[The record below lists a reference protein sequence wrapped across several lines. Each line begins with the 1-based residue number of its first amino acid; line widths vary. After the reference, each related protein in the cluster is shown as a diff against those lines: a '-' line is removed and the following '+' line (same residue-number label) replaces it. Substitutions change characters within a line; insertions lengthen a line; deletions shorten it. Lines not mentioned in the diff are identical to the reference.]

1 VSGPEGSSTQEKG
14 PGAADRPDS
23 SGGPGNLGTVR
34 TVSESPYV
42 PLARKWRPRSFADVV
57 GQEEIV
63 RALTNAVSADR
74 LAHAYLFSGP
84 RGVGKTT
91 TARLLAA
98 AINCN
103 TSDRPTATPCGT
115 CASCVE
121 VLEGRSLDTLE
132 IDGATHGKVDQAR
145 DLIEIVSYAPSRDRR
160 KVFIIDEVHA
170 ISSAAF
176 QALLKTL
183 EEPPSHAV
191 FILATTE
198 RHKIPATI
206 LSRCQRFDFR
216 RLTDDEVA
224 GRLADIAGRE
234 GFDVVDAGREAKG
247 KKPTVERAALAALA
261 AAATGSLRDG
271 LSLFDQAAARS
282 GGGVTAGDVSALLGA
297 PDRTAL
303 VALLGAVLASDRIA
317 VFKGCAE
324 LDAAGAEP
332 RATLHDL
339 TSLARGA
346 VRLAADPAAQPPAG
360 LSEAGAERV
369 REFARTT
376 PYTTLLRLLSLL
388 SESDGTLRRSDVP
401 ALAFEVLLL
410 KLAELPRLVPIEEIL
425 AGRIPASPGPGA
437 TSGAGAAGSGGFSSK
452 GDLAA
457 ERSAGGSHAS
467 DAAPSGSVPNYPSKK
482 NTDVS
487 GASPRQER
495 RAVPRMASEPE
506 GPSSSDVPRFVGL
519 THLEII
525 PDPVATSDLMG
536 AFRAAVEKKHSQL
549 GAVLDDASIRFEGKG
564 VLISL
569 DPPSVI
575 AERRLAEPAMA
586 KVLEEAAV
594 AVLGRGASVTVESV
608 APPAGDLTAA
618 AAVADPETLEKDHL
632 KMKVAADERVKRMM
646 DLFGGEIAEVKR
658 DGGPDRA
665 KGR

>member
-1 VSGPEGSSTQEKG
+1 MS
-14 PGAADRPDS
+14 DS
-23 SGGPGNLGTVR
+23 PA
-34 TVSESPYV
+34 YV
-42 PLARKWRPRSFADVV
+42 PLARKWRPRTFEDVV

-115 CASCVE
+115 CASCLE

-234 GFDVVDAGREAKG
+234 GFDIVDEGREAKG
-247 KKPTVERAALAALA
+247 KKPVVERAALAALA

-282 GGGVTAGDVSALLGA
+282 GSGVAVRDVEALLGT
-297 PDRTAL
+297 PDRTQL
-303 VALLGAVLASDRIA
+303 VGLLGAVLASDRIA

-324 LDAAGAEP
+324 LEAAGAEP
-332 RATLHDL
+332 RATLHDFTAL
-339 TSLARGA
+339 VRGA
-346 VRLAADPAAQPPAG
+346 VRLAADPKASPPTG
-360 LSEAGAERV
+360 LSEGGADRI

-376 PYTTLLRLLSLL
+376 PYATLLRLLSLL

-410 KLAELPRLVPIEEIL
+410 KLAELPRLIPIEEFL
-425 AGRIPASPGPGA
+425 AGR
-437 TSGAGAAGSGGFSSK
+437 TSGAANSRTSST
-452 GDLAA
+452 
-457 ERSAGGSHAS
+457 S
-467 DAAPSGSVPNYPSKK
+467 SGSLSSLNPPSKK
-482 NTDVS
+482 
-487 GASPRQER
+487 SPD
-495 RAVPRMASEPE
+495 AAIAPPRHEAGSRHPLPSETEDPS
-506 GPSSSDVPRFVGL
+506 SSSDVPRFVGL
-519 THLEII
+519 TPLEIVSEPLST
-525 PDPVATSDLMG
+525 PDPAG

-549 GAVLDDASIRFEGKG
+549 GAVLEDASIQLEGKT
-564 VLISL
+564 VRISL
-569 DPPSVI
+569 DPPSVVT
-575 AERRLAEPAMA
+575 ERRLAEPAML

-594 AVLGRGASVTVESV
+594 AVLGRGARVAVESV
-608 APPAGDLTAA
+608 SPPAGDLTAA
-618 AAVADPETLEKDHL
+618 AANADPQTLEREHL
-632 KMKVAADERVKRMM
+632 KMKVATDERVKRMM
-646 DLFGGEIAEVKR
+646 DLFGGEIADVKR

>member
-1 VSGPEGSSTQEKG
+1 MSDAP
-14 PGAADRPDS
+14 A
-23 SGGPGNLGTVR
+23 
-34 TVSESPYV
+34 YV
-42 PLARKWRPRSFADVV
+42 PLARKWRPRTFADVV
-57 GQEEIV
+57 GQDEIV

-98 AINCN
+98 AINCSS
-103 TSDRPTATPCGT
+103 SDRPTATPCGT

-145 DLIEIVSYAPSRDRR
+145 DLIEVVAYAPSRDRR

-216 RLTDDEVA
+216 RLTDDEVV
-224 GRLADIAGRE
+224 GRLADIAARE
-234 GFDVVDAGREAKG
+234 GFEVVDAGQDAKG
-247 KKPTVERAALAALA
+247 KKPAVERAALAALA

-271 LSLFDQAAARS
+271 LSLFDQAVARS
-282 GGGVTAGDVSALLGA
+282 GGGVRAEDVSALLGA

-303 VALLGAVLASDRIA
+303 IALLGAVLASDRIG

-324 LDAAGAEP
+324 LEAAGAEP

-339 TSLARGA
+339 TALVRGA
-346 VRLAADPAAQPPAG
+346 VRLAADPAALPPTG
-360 LSEAGAERV
+360 LSEEGAERV
-369 REFARTT
+369 REFARLT
-376 PYTTLLRLLSLL
+376 PYATLLRLLSLL

-410 KLAELPRLVPIEEIL
+410 KLAELPRLIPIEEIL
-425 AGRIPASPGPGA
+425 AGRIPVMPGA
-437 TSGAGAAGSGGFSSK
+437 PGASSGAPASS
-452 GDLAA
+452 
-457 ERSAGGSHAS
+457 
-467 DAAPSGSVPNYPSKK
+467 PSSPSKK
-482 NTDVS
+482 SSDVAFAPARLAMS
-487 GASPRQER
+487 N
-495 RAVPRMASEPE
+495 RAGLPSEAE
-506 GPSSSDVPRFVGL
+506 NSSSSDVPRFVGL
-519 THLEII
+519 TPLEII
-525 PDPVATSDLMG
+525 PDPLRTPDLAG

-549 GAVLDDASIRFEGKG
+549 GAVLEDASIRLEGKD

-569 DPPSVI
+569 DPPSIVT
-575 AERRLAEPAMA
+575 EKRLAEPAMA
-586 KVLEEAAV
+586 KVLEEAAI
-594 AVLGRGASVTVESV
+594 AVLGKGAKVTVEGV

-618 AAVADPETLEKDHL
+618 AAVADPKTLEREHL
-632 KMKVAADERVKRMM
+632 KMKVATDERVKRMM
-646 DLFGGEIAEVKR
+646 DLFGGEIADVKR

>member
-1 VSGPEGSSTQEKG
+1 MS
-14 PGAADRPDS
+14 DS
-23 SGGPGNLGTVR
+23 PAF
-34 TVSESPYV
+34 V
-42 PLARKWRPRSFADVV
+42 PLARKWRPRTFAEVV
-57 GQEEIV
+57 GQDEIV

-98 AINCN
+98 AINCSS
-103 TSDRPTATPCGT
+103 SDRPTATPCGT

-145 DLIEIVSYAPSRDRR
+145 DLIEVVAYAPSRDRR

-234 GFDVVDAGREAKG
+234 GFEVVDAGQEAKG
-247 KKPTVERAALAALA
+247 RKPAVERAALVALA

-282 GGGVTAGDVSALLGA
+282 GGGVKAEDVSALLGA

-303 VALLGAVLASDRIA
+303 VTLLGAVLVSDRIG

-324 LDAAGAEP
+324 LEAAGAEP

-339 TSLARGA
+339 TALVRGA
-346 VRLAADPAAQPPAG
+346 VRLAADPAALPPTG
-360 LSEAGAERV
+360 LSEEGAERV
-369 REFARTT
+369 REFARLT
-376 PYTTLLRLLSLL
+376 PYATLLRLLSLL

-410 KLAELPRLVPIEEIL
+410 KVAELPRLIPIEEIL
-425 AGRIPASPGPGA
+425 AGRIPGSSDSGV
-437 TSGAGAAGSGGFSSK
+437 TSGVAAAGTGGFSLK
-452 GDLAA
+452 GERLAGEPTAAQPHSPSRKTTDIAGAPPKHEARPASRMPSEA
-457 ERSAGGSHAS
+457 ENS
-467 DAAPSGSVPNYPSKK
+467 
-482 NTDVS
+482 
-487 GASPRQER
+487 
-495 RAVPRMASEPE
+495 
-506 GPSSSDVPRFVGL
+506 SSSDVPRFVGL
-519 THLEII
+519 TPLEII
-525 PDPVATSDLMG
+525 PDPLRTPDPAG

-549 GAVLDDASIRFEGKG
+549 SAVLEDASIRLEGKN

-569 DPPSVI
+569 DPPSIVT
-575 AERRLAEPAMA
+575 EKRLAEPAMA
-586 KVLEEAAV
+586 KVLEEAAIT
-594 AVLGRGASVTVESV
+594 VLGKGAKVTVEGV

-618 AAVADPETLEKDHL
+618 AAVADPKTLEREHL
-632 KMKVAADERVKRMM
+632 KMKVATDERVKRMM
-646 DLFGGEIAEVKR
+646 DLFGGEIADVKR

-665 KGR
+665 RGR

>member
-1 VSGPEGSSTQEKG
+1 VS
-14 PGAADRPDS
+14 DS
-23 SGGPGNLGTVR
+23 PA
-34 TVSESPYV
+34 YV
-42 PLARKWRPRSFADVV
+42 PLARKWRPRTFADVV

-63 RALTNAVSADR
+63 RALTNAVTADR

-103 TSDRPTATPCGT
+103 TSDHPTATPCGT
-115 CASCVE
+115 CASCLE

-234 GFDVVDAGREAKG
+234 GFDIVDEGREAKG
-247 KKPTVERAALAALA
+247 KRPVVERAALTALA

-282 GGGVTAGDVSALLGA
+282 GSGVTSADVAALLGA

-303 VALLGAVLASDRIA
+303 VTLLGAVLASDRVA

-324 LDAAGAEP
+324 LEAAGAEP

-339 TSLARGA
+339 TALVRGA
-346 VRLAADPAAQPPAG
+346 VRLAADPKAPPPTG
-360 LSEAGAERV
+360 LSEEGAGRI
-369 REFARTT
+369 RDFARTT
-376 PYTTLLRLLSLL
+376 PYATLLRLLTLL

-410 KLAELPRLVPIEEIL
+410 RLAELPRLVPIEEFL
-425 AGRIPASPGPGA
+425 SGRTG
-437 TSGAGAAGSGGFSSK
+437 TGGFSLKGNTAPERTADSSRANSAPSGPLNSPSK
-452 GDLAA
+452 KS
-457 ERSAGGSHAS
+457 SAGGE
-467 DAAPSGSVPNYPSKK
+467 AAPRHESSNRAGSH
-482 NTDVS
+482 
-487 GASPRQER
+487 
-495 RAVPRMASEPE
+495 SETE
-506 GPSSSDVPRFVGL
+506 DSSSDVPRFVGL
-519 THLEII
+519 TPLEII
-525 PDPVATSDLMG
+525 ADPVETPDPAG

-549 GAVLDDASIRFEGKG
+549 GAVLEDASIRLDGKT
-564 VLISL
+564 VRISL
-569 DPPSVI
+569 DPPSVVT
-575 AERRLAEPAMA
+575 ERRLAEPAMA

-594 AVLGRGASVTVESV
+594 AVFGRGARVAVESV
-608 APPAGDLTAA
+608 SPPAGDLTAA
-618 AAVADPETLEKDHL
+618 AANADPQTLEKEHL
-632 KMKVAADERVKRMM
+632 KMKVATDERVKRMM
-646 DLFGGEIAEVKR
+646 DLFGGEIADVKR

>member
-1 VSGPEGSSTQEKG
+1 MSDAP
-14 PGAADRPDS
+14 A
-23 SGGPGNLGTVR
+23 
-34 TVSESPYV
+34 YV
-42 PLARKWRPRSFADVV
+42 PLARKWRPRTFADVV
-57 GQEEIV
+57 GQDEIV

-98 AINCN
+98 AINCSS
-103 TSDRPTATPCGT
+103 SDRPTATPCGR

-145 DLIEIVSYAPSRDRR
+145 DLIEVVAYAPSRDRR

-170 ISSAAF
+170 ISAAAF

-183 EEPPSHAV
+183 EEPPAHAV

-224 GRLADIAGRE
+224 GRLEDIALRE
-234 GFDVVDAGREAKG
+234 GFEVADPGQEATGR
-247 KKPTVERAALAALA
+247 KPVVERAALAALA

-282 GGGVTAGDVSALLGA
+282 GGGVRAEDVSALLGA

-303 VALLGAVLASDRIA
+303 VTLLGAVLASDRIG

-324 LDAAGAEP
+324 LEAAGAEP
-332 RATLHDL
+332 RTTLHDL
-339 TSLARGA
+339 TALVRGA
-346 VRLAADPAAQPPAG
+346 VRLAADPAAPPPAG
-360 LSEAGAERV
+360 LSEEGAERV
-369 REFARTT
+369 REFARLT
-376 PYTTLLRLLSLL
+376 PYPTLLRLLSLL

-410 KLAELPRLVPIEEIL
+410 RLAELPRLVPIEEVL
-425 AGRIPASPGPGA
+425 AGKVPVPPTGPGA
-437 TSGAGAAGSGGFSSK
+437 TSGGTAAGSAGGFSLK
-452 GDLAA
+452 GDMAA
-457 ERSAGGSHAS
+457 GRGATASRTSDAPAYSPVPSPPSKKTADAAGAVAMHAS
-467 DAAPSGSVPNYPSKK
+467 DTAAHGSVPSFPSKK
-482 NTDVS
+482 TTDD
-487 GASPRQER
+487 ASAPPKHAAGR
-495 RAVPRMASEPE
+495 RPGSPSEAE
-506 GPSSSDVPRFVGL
+506 DSSSDVPRFVGL
-519 THLEII
+519 TPLEIV
-525 PDPVATSDLMG
+525 PDPMPTPDPAG
-536 AFRAAVEKKHSQL
+536 AFRAAVEKRHSQL
-549 GAVLDDASIRFEGKG
+549 GAVLEDASIRLEGKD

-569 DPPSVI
+569 DPPSVVT
-575 AERRLAEPAMA
+575 EKRLAEPVMA
-586 KVLEEAAV
+586 KVLEEAAI
-594 AVLGRGASVTVESV
+594 AVLGKGAKVIVESV

-618 AAVADPETLEKDHL
+618 AAVADPQTLEREHL

>member
-1 VSGPEGSSTQEKG
+1 VS
-14 PGAADRPDS
+14 DS
-23 SGGPGNLGTVR
+23 PA
-34 TVSESPYV
+34 YV
-42 PLARKWRPRSFADVV
+42 PLARKWRPRTFQDVV

-63 RALTNAVSADR
+63 RALTNAVTADR

-103 TSDRPTATPCGT
+103 TSDHPTATPCGT
-115 CASCVE
+115 CASCME

-234 GFDVVDAGREAKG
+234 GFDIVDEGGETKG
-247 KKPTVERAALAALA
+247 KKPVVERAALAALA

-282 GGGVTAGDVSALLGA
+282 GSGVTSADVAALLGA

-303 VALLGAVLASDRIA
+303 VTLLGAVLASDRVA

-324 LDAAGAEP
+324 LEAAGAEP
-332 RATLHDL
+332 RATLHDFTAL
-339 TSLARGA
+339 VRGA
-346 VRLAADPAAQPPAG
+346 VRLAADPKAPPPTG
-360 LSEAGAERV
+360 LSEDGAGRI
-369 REFARTT
+369 REFAQTT
-376 PYTTLLRLLSLL
+376 PYATLLRLLTLL

-401 ALAFEVLLL
+401 SLALEVLLL
-410 KLAELPRLVPIEEIL
+410 RLAELPRLIPIEEVL
-425 AGRIPASPGPGA
+425 AGRTGI
-437 TSGAGAAGSGGFSSK
+437 GGFSLKVS
-452 GDLAA
+452 
-457 ERSAGGSHAS
+457 E
-467 DAAPSGSVPNYPSKK
+467 AAPRAEANSRASSVPAS
-482 NTDVS
+482 TT
-487 GASPRQER
+487 ASPVETSLESHRGHVAR
-495 RAVPRMASEPE
+495 SEAE
-506 GPSSSDVPRFVGL
+506 DSSSDVPRFVGL
-519 THLEII
+519 TPLEII
-525 PDPVATSDLMG
+525 ADPVETPDPAG
-536 AFRAAVEKKHSQL
+536 AFRAAVERKHSQL
-549 GAVLDDASIRFEGKG
+549 GAVLEDSLIRFEGKT
-564 VLISL
+564 VRISI
-569 DPPSVI
+569 DPPSVVT
-575 AERRLAEPAMA
+575 EKRLAEPAMA
-586 KVLEEAAV
+586 KVLEDAAV
-594 AVLGRGASVTVESV
+594 AVLGRGAQVAVESV
-608 APPAGDLTAA
+608 SPPAGDLTAA
-618 AAVADPETLEKDHL
+618 AANADPRTLEKDHL

-646 DLFGGEIAEVKR
+646 DLFGGEIADVKR

>member
-1 VSGPEGSSTQEKG
+1 VSDAP
-14 PGAADRPDS
+14 A
-23 SGGPGNLGTVR
+23 
-34 TVSESPYV
+34 YV
-42 PLARKWRPRSFADVV
+42 PLARKWRPRAFADVV
-57 GQEEIV
+57 GQDEIV

-98 AINCN
+98 AINCSS
-103 TSDRPTATPCGT
+103 SDRPTATPCGA

-145 DLIEIVSYAPSRDRR
+145 DLIEVVSYAPSRDRR

-216 RLTDDEVA
+216 RLTDEEVA
-224 GRLADIAGRE
+224 GRLEDIAVRE
-234 GFDVVDAGREAKG
+234 GFEVVGAGEEATG
-247 KKPTVERAALAALA
+247 KRPVVERAAVAALA

-282 GGGVTAGDVSALLGA
+282 GGGVRAEDVSALLGA

-303 VALLGAVLASDRIA
+303 VALLGAVLASDRIG

-324 LDAAGAEP
+324 LEAGGAEP

-339 TSLARGA
+339 TALVRGA
-346 VRLAADPAAQPPAG
+346 VRFVVDPAAAPPTG
-360 LSEAGAERV
+360 LSEDGAGRV
-369 REFARTT
+369 RELARVT
-376 PYTTLLRLLSLL
+376 PYATLLRLLSLL

-410 KLAELPRLVPIEEIL
+410 RLAELPRLVPIEEIL
-425 AGRIPASPGPGA
+425 AGRSPVPPGA
-437 TSGAGAAGSGGFSSK
+437 PGASSGAGAAGGGGFSSK
-452 GDLAA
+452 GDVAS
-457 ERSAGGSHAS
+457 ERTAGASRASSAPAVLSS
-467 DAAPSGSVPNYPSKK
+467 PSKK
-482 NTDVS
+482 SSDVAAGS
-487 GASPRQER
+487 AQHAPGS
-495 RAVPRMASEPE
+495 RAISRSEAE
-506 GPSSSDVPRFVGL
+506 NSSSSDVPRFVGL
-519 THLEII
+519 TPLEIV
-525 PDPVATSDLMG
+525 PDPMPTSDPAG
-536 AFRAAVEKKHSQL
+536 AFRAAVEKRHSQL
-549 GAVLDDASIRFEGKG
+549 GAVLEDASIRLEGKD

-569 DPPSVI
+569 DPPSVVM
-575 AERRLAEPAMA
+575 EKRLAEPAMA
-586 KVLEEAAV
+586 KVLEEAAI
-594 AVLGRGASVTVESV
+594 AVLGKGARVTVESV

-618 AAVADPETLEKDHL
+618 AAVADPKLLEREHL
-632 KMKVAADERVKRMM
+632 KMKVANDERVKRMM
-646 DLFGGEIAEVKR
+646 DLFGGEIADVKR

>member
-1 VSGPEGSSTQEKG
+1 
-14 PGAADRPDS
+14 
-23 SGGPGNLGTVR
+23 
-34 TVSESPYV
+34 VSESAYV
-42 PLARKWRPRSFADVV
+42 PLARKWRPRTFADVV

-63 RALTNAVSADR
+63 RALVNAVSADR

-103 TSDRPTATPCGT
+103 ASDRPTATPCGA
-115 CASCVE
+115 CASCTE

-145 DLIEIVSYAPSRDRR
+145 DLIEIVAYAPSRDRR

-224 GRLADIAGRE
+224 GRLADIASRE
-234 GFDVVDAGREAKG
+234 GFEIVDGGREAKG
-247 KKPTVERAALAALA
+247 GKPAVERAALAALA

-282 GGGVTAGDVSALLGA
+282 GGGVTQGDVAALLGA

-303 VALLGAVLASDRIA
+303 IALLGAVLASDRIA

-324 LDAAGAEP
+324 LEAAGAEP

-339 TSLARGA
+339 TALARGA
-346 VRLAADPAAQPPAG
+346 VRLAADPEAPPPAE
-360 LSEAGAERV
+360 LSEDGSLRI
-369 REFARTT
+369 REFARTA
-376 PYTTLLRLLSLL
+376 PYTTLLRLLSFL

-401 ALAFEVLLL
+401 ALALEVLLL
-410 KLAELPRLVPIEEIL
+410 KVAELPRLVPIEEIL
-425 AGRIPASPGPGA
+425 AGRIPAQTSTPSAPAPVPSSPSKRTTDVASAPSKHGA
-437 TSGAGAAGSGGFSSK
+437 HRGRPAPSEAENFSS
-452 GDLAA
+452 
-457 ERSAGGSHAS
+457 S
-467 DAAPSGSVPNYPSKK
+467 
-482 NTDVS
+482 
-487 GASPRQER
+487 
-495 RAVPRMASEPE
+495 SE
-506 GPSSSDVPRFVGL
+506 VPRFVGL
-519 THLEII
+519 TPLEII
-525 PDPVATSDLMG
+525 QDPVATPDPAG

-549 GAVLDDASIRFEGKG
+549 GAVLEDASIRLEGKS
-564 VLISL
+564 VRISL
-569 DPPSVI
+569 DPPSVVT
-575 AERRLAEPAMA
+575 ERRLAESAMA

-594 AVLGRGASVTVESV
+594 AVLGRGATVTVESV

-618 AAVADPETLEKDHL
+618 AAAADPEALEREHL
-632 KMKVAADERVKRMM
+632 KMKVATDERVKRMM
-646 DLFGGEIAEVKR
+646 DLFGGEIADVKR

>member
-1 VSGPEGSSTQEKG
+1 VSDAP
-14 PGAADRPDS
+14 A
-23 SGGPGNLGTVR
+23 
-34 TVSESPYV
+34 YV
-42 PLARKWRPRSFADVV
+42 PLARKWRPRTFADVV
-57 GQEEIV
+57 GQDEIV

-98 AINCN
+98 AINCSS
-103 TSDRPTATPCGT
+103 SDRPTATPCGT

-121 VLEGRSLDTLE
+121 VFEGRSLDTLE

-145 DLIEIVSYAPSRDRR
+145 DLIEVVAYAPSRDRR

-234 GFDVVDAGREAKG
+234 GFEVVDAGQDAKG
-247 KKPTVERAALAALA
+247 KKPAVERAALAALA

-282 GGGVTAGDVSALLGA
+282 GGGVKAEDVSALLGA

-303 VALLGAVLASDRIA
+303 VALLGAVLASDRIG

-324 LDAAGAEP
+324 LEAAGAEP

-339 TSLARGA
+339 TALVRGA
-346 VRLAADPAAQPPAG
+346 VRLAVDPAAPPPTG
-360 LSEAGAERV
+360 LSEEGAERV
-369 REFARTT
+369 REFARLT
-376 PYTTLLRLLSLL
+376 PYATLLRLLSLL

-410 KLAELPRLVPIEEIL
+410 KVAELPRLIPIEEIL
-425 AGRIPASPGPGA
+425 AGRIPGSSGSGA
-437 TSGAGAAGSGGFSSK
+437 TSGG
-452 GDLAA
+452 
-457 ERSAGGSHAS
+457 
-467 DAAPSGSVPNYPSKK
+467 
-482 NTDVS
+482 
-487 GASPRQER
+487 GAS
-495 RAVPRMASEPE
+495 AASAPPKHGAHRGHGARSEAE
-506 GPSSSDVPRFVGL
+506 GSSDVPRFLGL
-519 THLEII
+519 TPLEII
-525 PDPVATSDLMG
+525 PDAVPTPDPAG

-549 GAVLDDASIRFEGKG
+549 GAVLEDASIRLEGKD

-569 DPPSVI
+569 DPPSIVT
-575 AERRLAEPAMA
+575 EKRLAEPAMA
-586 KVLEEAAV
+586 KVLEEAAI
-594 AVLGRGASVTVESV
+594 AVLGKGAKVTVESV

-618 AAVADPETLEKDHL
+618 AAVADPKTLEREHL
-632 KMKVAADERVKRMM
+632 KMKVASDERVKRMM
-646 DLFGGEIAEVKR
+646 DLFGGEIADVKR

>member
-1 VSGPEGSSTQEKG
+1 VS
-14 PGAADRPDS
+14 DS
-23 SGGPGNLGTVR
+23 PA
-34 TVSESPYV
+34 YV
-42 PLARKWRPRSFADVV
+42 PLARKWRPRTFADVV

-103 TSDRPTATPCGT
+103 NSDRPTATPCGV
-115 CASCVE
+115 CASCIE

-183 EEPPSHAV
+183 EEPPAHAV

-198 RHKIPATI
+198 RHRIPATI

-224 GRLADIAGRE
+224 DRLRDIATRE
-234 GFDVVDAGREAKG
+234 GFTVADAVKEGVKG
-247 KKPTVERAALAALA
+247 PIVERAALGALA

-271 LSLFDQAAARS
+271 LSLFDQAASRT
-282 GGGVTAGDVSALLGA
+282 GGSVAAADVSALLGA

-303 VALLGAVLASDRIA
+303 VTLLAAVLGSDRVGVLKA
-317 VFKGCAE
+317 CAE
-324 LDAAGAEP
+324 LEAAGSEP
-332 RATLHDL
+332 RATLHDFTAL
-339 TSLARGA
+339 VRGA
-346 VRLAADPAAQPPAG
+346 VRLAADPSAAPPTG
-360 LSEAGAERV
+360 LSEDGAERI
-369 REFARTT
+369 REFAKTT
-376 PYTTLLRLLSLL
+376 PYATLLRLLTLL

-410 KLAELPRLVPIEEIL
+410 RMAELPRLVGIEDFL
-425 AGRIPASPGPGA
+425 SGRTPVPAGTPGSPSGGESPG
-437 TSGAGAAGSGGFSSK
+437 SGSGGFSSK
-452 GDLAA
+452 VNKPPARD
-457 ERSAGGSHAS
+457 EGSSRAMSPHA
-467 DAAPSGSVPNYPSKK
+467 AAPNPGPSHSSPSKK
-482 NTDVS
+482 SSDLADAKTRHETRP
-487 GASPRQER
+487 ASRTH
-495 RAVPRMASEPE
+495 SETE
-506 GPSSSDVPRFVGL
+506 DSSSSDPPRFVGL
-519 THLEII
+519 TPLEII
-525 PDPVATSDLMG
+525 PDPIVTPDPAG
-536 AFRAAVEKKHSQL
+536 AFRAAVEKKNAQL
-549 GAVLDDASIRFEGKG
+549 GAVLEDSSIHLEGRS
-564 VLISL
+564 VHISL
-569 DPPSVI
+569 DPPSVVT
-575 AERRLAEPAMA
+575 ERRLAEPAMA
-586 KVLEEAAV
+586 RVLEDAAI
-594 AVLGRGASVTVESV
+594 AVLGRGAKVTVESV

-618 AAVADPETLEKDHL
+618 AAMADPETLEREHL
-632 KMKVAADERVKRMM
+632 KMKVAGDERVKRML
-646 DLFGGEIAEVKR
+646 DLFGGEIADVKR

-665 KGR
+665 KGH

>member
-1 VSGPEGSSTQEKG
+1 MP
-14 PGAADRPDS
+14 A
-23 SGGPGNLGTVR
+23 
-34 TVSESPYV
+34 YV
-42 PLARKWRPRSFADVV
+42 PLARKWRPRAFADVV
-57 GQEEIV
+57 GQDEIV

-98 AINCN
+98 AINCSS
-103 TSDRPTATPCGT
+103 SDRPTATPCGT

-145 DLIEIVSYAPSRDRR
+145 DLIEVVAYAPSRDRR

-216 RLTDDEVA
+216 RLTDDEVT
-224 GRLADIAGRE
+224 GRLADIASRE
-234 GFDVVDAGREAKG
+234 GFEVVDAGQEAKG
-247 KKPTVERAALAALA
+247 KKPVVERAALAALA

-282 GGGVTAGDVSALLGA
+282 GVGVKAEDVAALLGA

-303 VALLGAVLASDRIA
+303 VALLGAVLASDRIG
-317 VFKGCAE
+317 VFKSCAE
-324 LDAAGAEP
+324 LEAAGAEP

-339 TSLARGA
+339 TALVRGA
-346 VRLAADPAAQPPAG
+346 VRLAVDPAALPPTG
-360 LSEAGAERV
+360 LSEEGAERV

-376 PYTTLLRLLSLL
+376 PYATLLRLLSLL

-425 AGRIPASPGPGA
+425 AGRIPESSGQFGTGGGTAPGGGA
-437 TSGAGAAGSGGFSSK
+437 GGFSAK
-452 GDLAA
+452 GNLAA
-457 ERSAGGSHAS
+457 ERSASGSRATSTPVAPPHSPSKKTPDIAS
-467 DAAPSGSVPNYPSKK
+467 APPMHGSAARETGSVPIPSSPSKK
-482 NTDVS
+482 TTDD
-487 GASPRQER
+487 ASAPPKHGVGKR
-495 RAVPRMASEPE
+495 PGSPSEAE
-506 GPSSSDVPRFVGL
+506 DPSSSEVPRFVGL
-519 THLEII
+519 TPLEIV
-525 PDPVATSDLMG
+525 PDR
-536 AFRAAVEKKHSQL
+536 F
-549 GAVLDDASIRFEGKG
+549 DDARSRGRVSRGCREEALAARRRPRRR
-564 VLISL
+564 V
-569 DPPSVI
+569 DPARGQGSAHLARP
-575 AERRLAEPAMA
+575 AERRDR
-586 KVLEEAAV
+586 EAP
-594 AVLGRGASVTVESV
+594 GRA
-608 APPAGDLTAA
+608 
-618 AAVADPETLEKDHL
+618 
-632 KMKVAADERVKRMM
+632 
-646 DLFGGEIAEVKR
+646 R
-658 DGGPDRA
+658 DGEGARGGRDRRA
-665 KGR
+665 REGREGDASRAWRRPRAISRRPRRSPTRGRSRAST

>member
-1 VSGPEGSSTQEKG
+1 MYSPHVSDAP
-14 PGAADRPDS
+14 A
-23 SGGPGNLGTVR
+23 
-34 TVSESPYV
+34 YV

-103 TSDRPTATPCGT
+103 ASDRPTPTPCGK

-170 ISSAAF
+170 ISPAAF

-206 LSRCQRFDFR
+206 LSRCQRLDFR

-224 GRLADIAGRE
+224 GRLADIAERE
-234 GFDVVDAGREAKG
+234 GFEVVDAGPEAEG
-247 KKPTVERAALAALA
+247 KKPAVERAALAALA

-282 GGGVTAGDVSALLGA
+282 GGGVTQGDVSALLGA

-317 VFKGCAE
+317 VLKGCAE

-339 TSLARGA
+339 TALVRGA

-360 LSEAGAERV
+360 LSEEGAERV

-376 PYTTLLRLLSLL
+376 PYATLLRLLSLL
-388 SESDGTLRRSDVP
+388 SESDATLRRSDVP

-425 AGRIPASPGPGA
+425 AGRIPMP
-437 TSGAGAAGSGGFSSK
+437 SGALGVSSGGGAAGTGGFSSK
-452 GDLAA
+452 GELAA
-457 ERSAGGSHAS
+457 ERDTPAWRTGDVPAHR
-467 DAAPSGSVPNYPSKK
+467 SGSNYPSKK
-482 NTDVS
+482 TTNVAA
-487 GASPRQER
+487 ASAQHAAGS
-495 RAVPRMASEPE
+495 RAGSQSEAR
-506 GPSSSDVPRFVGL
+506 GPSSDVPRFVGL
-519 THLEII
+519 TPLEII
-525 PDPVATSDLMG
+525 PDPVATPDPAG

-586 KVLEEAAV
+586 KVLEEAAI

-618 AAVADPETLEKDHL
+618 AAIADPETLEKDRL

-658 DGGPDRA
+658 DSGPDRA

>member
-1 VSGPEGSSTQEKG
+1 MSDAP
-14 PGAADRPDS
+14 A
-23 SGGPGNLGTVR
+23 
-34 TVSESPYV
+34 YV
-42 PLARKWRPRSFADVV
+42 PLARKWRPRAFADVV
-57 GQEEIV
+57 GQDEIV

-98 AINCN
+98 AINC
-103 TSDRPTATPCGT
+103 SSYDRPTATPCGT

-145 DLIEIVSYAPSRDRR
+145 DLIEVVAYAPSRDRR

-224 GRLADIAGRE
+224 GRLTDIAGRE
-234 GFDVVDAGREAKG
+234 GFEVVDAGQESKG
-247 KKPTVERAALAALA
+247 KKPVVERAALAALA

-282 GGGVTAGDVSALLGA
+282 GGGVRAEDVSALLGA

-303 VALLGAVLASDRIA
+303 VTLLGAVLASDRIG

-324 LDAAGAEP
+324 LEAAGAEP

-339 TSLARGA
+339 TALVRGA
-346 VRLAADPAAQPPAG
+346 VRLAVDPAAPPPTG
-360 LSEAGAERV
+360 LSEEGAERV
-369 REFARTT
+369 REFARLT
-376 PYTTLLRLLSLL
+376 PYATLLRLLSLL

-425 AGRIPASPGPGA
+425 AGRIPAL
-437 TSGAGAAGSGGFSSK
+437 SGQGAASSVI
-452 GDLAA
+452 
-457 ERSAGGSHAS
+457 AGGSRAGRVPAPT
-467 DAAPSGSVPNYPSKK
+467 DAASVPPKHGAHRGLGSPSEAE
-482 NTDVS
+482 D
-487 GASPRQER
+487 P
-495 RAVPRMASEPE
+495 
-506 GPSSSDVPRFVGL
+506 SSDVPRFVGL
-519 THLEII
+519 TPLEII
-525 PDPVATSDLMG
+525 PDAVTTPDPAG

-549 GAVLDDASIRFEGKG
+549 GAVLDDASIRLEGKD

-569 DPPSVI
+569 DPPSIVT
-575 AERRLAEPAMA
+575 ERRLAEPAMA
-586 KVLEEAAV
+586 KVLEEAAI
-594 AVLGRGASVTVESV
+594 AVLGKGAKVTVEGV

-618 AAVADPETLEKDHL
+618 AAVADPKTLEREHL
-632 KMKVAADERVKRMM
+632 KMKVATDERVKRIM
-646 DLFGGEIAEVKR
+646 DLFGGEIADVKR

>member
-1 VSGPEGSSTQEKG
+1 VS
-14 PGAADRPDS
+14 DS
-23 SGGPGNLGTVR
+23 PA
-34 TVSESPYV
+34 YV
-42 PLARKWRPRSFADVV
+42 PLARKWRPRTFADVV

-63 RALTNAVSADR
+63 RALTNAVTADR

-98 AINCN
+98 AINCA

-115 CASCVE
+115 CASCLE

-234 GFDVVDAGREAKG
+234 GYVVVDEGHQTKG
-247 KKPTVERAALAALA
+247 KKPVVERAALAALA

-282 GGGVTAGDVSALLGA
+282 GNGVTLADVAALLGA

-303 VALLGAVLASDRIA
+303 VTLLGAVLASDRIA

-324 LDAAGAEP
+324 LEAAGAEP

-339 TSLARGA
+339 TALVRGA
-346 VRLAADPAAQPPAG
+346 VRLAADPKAPPPTG
-360 LSEAGAERV
+360 LSEGGAERI

-376 PYTTLLRLLSLL
+376 PYATLLRLLSLL

-410 KLAELPRLVPIEEIL
+410 KLAELPRLVPIEEFL
-425 AGRIPASPGPGA
+425 AGRIPVP
-437 TSGAGAAGSGGFSSK
+437 
-452 GDLAA
+452 
-457 ERSAGGSHAS
+457 
-467 DAAPSGSVPNYPSKK
+467 AAPVPVPVPAPSSSSPSKK
-482 NTDVS
+482 S
-487 GASPRQER
+487 SAGAEARPKHESSS
-495 RAVPRMASEPE
+495 RAPARSEAE
-506 GPSSSDVPRFVGL
+506 NSSSSDVPRFVGL
-519 THLEII
+519 TPLEII
-525 PDPVATSDLMG
+525 ADPVATPDPAG

-549 GAVLDDASIRFEGKG
+549 GAVLEDASIRLDGKT
-564 VLISL
+564 VLVFL
-569 DPPSVI
+569 DPPSAVT
-575 AERRLAEPAMA
+575 ERRLAEPAMA

-594 AVLGRGASVTVESV
+594 AVLGRGARVAVESV
-608 APPAGDLTAA
+608 SPPAGDLTAA
-618 AAVADPETLEKDHL
+618 AANADPETLEREHL
-632 KMKVAADERVKRMM
+632 RMKVETDERVKRMM
-646 DLFGGEIAEVKR
+646 DLFGGEIADVKR

>member
-1 VSGPEGSSTQEKG
+1 VSD
-14 PGAADRPDS
+14 A
-23 SGGPGNLGTVR
+23 NW
-34 TVSESPYV
+34 V
-42 PLARKWRPRSFADVV
+42 PLARKWRPRTFADVV

-63 RALTNAVSADR
+63 RALTNAVTADR

-115 CASCVE
+115 CASCTE
-121 VLEGRSLDTLE
+121 VLEGRSIDTLE

-145 DLIEIVSYAPSRDRR
+145 DLIEVVSYAPSRDRR

-224 GRLADIAGRE
+224 DRLADVAGRE
-234 GFDVVDAGREAKG
+234 GFAVVESAPAAKKG
-247 KKPTVERAALAALA
+247 SPFVERPALGALA

-282 GGGVTAGDVSALLGA
+282 GGSVTAADVAALLGA

-303 VALLGAVLASDRIA
+303 VALLASVLSGDRA
-317 VFKGCAE
+317 GVLKGCAE
-324 LDAAGAEP
+324 LDAAGADP
-332 RATLHDL
+332 RSTLHDL
-339 TSLARGA
+339 TALVRGA
-346 VRLAADPAAQPPAG
+346 VRLAADPGALPPPG
-360 LSEAGAERV
+360 LSEDGAGRLAG
-369 REFARTT
+369 FARVT
-376 PYTTLLRLLSLL
+376 PYQTLLRLLTLL

-410 KLAELPRLVPIEEIL
+410 RLAELPKLVGIEEFL
-425 AGRIPASPGPGA
+425 SGRTGGGGSSSKGEGSEARASGG
-437 TSGAGAAGSGGFSSK
+437 GAAGPASRATSSPAASGHS
-452 GDLAA
+452 
-457 ERSAGGSHAS
+457 
-467 DAAPSGSVPNYPSKK
+467 PSKK
-482 NTDVS
+482 SFAAAAVAVPGAATGSRS
-487 GASPRQER
+487 GAPSE
-495 RAVPRMASEPE
+495 AVD
-506 GPSSSDVPRFVGL
+506 SSSSEEAPRFVGL
-519 THLEII
+519 TPLEII
-525 PDPVATSDLMG
+525 PEPLDTPDPAG
-536 AFRAAVEKKHSQL
+536 AFRAAVEKKNSQL
-549 GAVLDDASIRFEGKG
+549 GAVLEDTSITLEGK
-564 VLISL
+564 VVRILL
-569 DPPSVI
+569 DPPSTIV
-575 AERRLAEPAMA
+575 EKRLAEPAVA
-586 KVLEEAAV
+586 RVLEDAALKV
-594 AVLGRGASVTVESV
+594 VGRGAKVVVENAS
-608 APPAGDLTAA
+608 PPGGDLTAA
-618 AAVADPETLEKDHL
+618 AAAADPATLEKEHL
-632 KMKVAADERVKRMM
+632 RHKVATDERVKKMM
-646 DLFGGEIAEVKR
+646 DLFGGEIADVKR
-658 DGGPDRA
+658 DDGSGRP

>member
-1 VSGPEGSSTQEKG
+1 MSDP
-14 PGAADRPDS
+14 PA
-23 SGGPGNLGTVR
+23 
-34 TVSESPYV
+34 YV
-42 PLARKWRPRSFADVV
+42 PLARKWRPRTFTDVV
-57 GQEEIV
+57 GQGEIV
-63 RALTNAVSADR
+63 RALTNAVTADR

-103 TSDRPTATPCGT
+103 TSDRPTSTPCGT
-115 CASCVE
+115 CASCME

-234 GFDVVDAGREAKG
+234 GFDIVDEGREEHEAKG
-247 KKPTVERAALAALA
+247 KKPVVERAALAALA

-282 GGGVTAGDVSALLGA
+282 GSGVTSADVAALLGA

-303 VALLGAVLASDRIA
+303 VTLFGAVLASDRIA

-324 LDAAGAEP
+324 LEAAGAEP

-339 TSLARGA
+339 TALVRGA
-346 VRLAADPAAQPPAG
+346 VRLAADPKASAPTG
-360 LSEAGAERV
+360 LSEEGAERV

-376 PYTTLLRLLSLL
+376 PYATLLRLLSML

-401 ALAFEVLLL
+401 ALAFEILLL
-410 KLAELPRLVPIEEIL
+410 KLAELPRLIPIEEIL
-425 AGRIPASPGPGA
+425 AGRTG
-437 TSGAGAAGSGGFSSK
+437 TGGFSSK
-452 GDLAA
+452 GP
-457 ERSAGGSHAS
+457 
-467 DAAPSGSVPNYPSKK
+467 APVPSPPSKK
-482 NTDVS
+482 SSDVAAAPPKHES
-487 GASPRQER
+487 R
-495 RAVPRMASEPE
+495 RDPPMRSETE
-506 GPSSSDVPRFVGL
+506 DFSSSDVPRFVGL
-519 THLEII
+519 TPLEII
-525 PDPVATSDLMG
+525 PEPVAMPDPAG

-549 GAVLDDASIRFEGKG
+549 GAVLDDASIRLDGKTI
-564 VLISL
+564 LIFL
-569 DPPSVI
+569 DPPSAVT
-575 AERRLAEPAMA
+575 ERRLAEPAMA

-594 AVLGRGASVTVESV
+594 VVLGRGARVAVESV
-608 APPAGDLTAA
+608 SPPAGDLTAA
-618 AAVADPETLEKDHL
+618 AANADPETLERDHL
-632 KMKVAADERVKRMM
+632 KMKVATDERVKRMM
-646 DLFGGEIAEVKR
+646 DLFGGEIADVKR

-665 KGR
+665 KAR

>member
-1 VSGPEGSSTQEKG
+1 
-14 PGAADRPDS
+14 
-23 SGGPGNLGTVR
+23 
-34 TVSESPYV
+34 VSESAYV
-42 PLARKWRPRSFADVV
+42 PLARKWRPRTFADVV

-63 RALTNAVSADR
+63 RALVNAVSADR

-103 TSDRPTATPCGT
+103 ASDRPTATPCGV
-115 CASCVE
+115 CASCTE

-145 DLIEIVSYAPSRDRR
+145 DLIEIVAYAPSRDRR

-234 GFDVVDAGREAKG
+234 GFEIVDGGREAKG
-247 KKPTVERAALAALA
+247 GKPAVERAALAALA

-282 GGGVTAGDVSALLGA
+282 GGGVTQGDVAALLGA

-324 LDAAGAEP
+324 LEAAGAEP

-339 TSLARGA
+339 TALVRGA
-346 VRLAADPAAQPPAG
+346 VRLAVDPAAQPPAG
-360 LSEAGAERV
+360 LSEEGALRIT
-369 REFARTT
+369 EFGRTT
-376 PYTTLLRLLSLL
+376 PYTTLLRLLSFL

-410 KLAELPRLVPIEEIL
+410 KVAELPRLVPIEEIL
-425 AGRIPASPGPGA
+425 AGRIPAQ
-437 TSGAGAAGSGGFSSK
+437 TSTPSAPAPVPSS
-452 GDLAA
+452 
-457 ERSAGGSHAS
+457 
-467 DAAPSGSVPNYPSKK
+467 PSKRT
-482 NTDVS
+482 TDVAS
-487 GASPRQER
+487 APPKHGAHRGRP
-495 RAVPRMASEPE
+495 VPSEAE
-506 GPSSSDVPRFVGL
+506 DPSSSDVPRFVGL
-519 THLEII
+519 TPLEII
-525 PDPVATSDLMG
+525 ADPVATSDLAG
-536 AFRAAVEKKHSQL
+536 AFRTAVEKKHSQL
-549 GAVLDDASIRFEGKG
+549 GAVLEDASIWLEGKS
-564 VLISL
+564 VRISL
-569 DPPSVI
+569 DPPSVVT
-575 AERRLAEPAMA
+575 ERRLAEPAMA

-594 AVLGRGASVTVESV
+594 AVLGRGATVTVESV

-618 AAVADPETLEKDHL
+618 AAAADPEALEREHL
-632 KMKVAADERVKRMM
+632 KMKVATDERVKRMM
-646 DLFGGEIAEVKR
+646 DLFGGEIADVKR

>member
-1 VSGPEGSSTQEKG
+1 VSDAP
-14 PGAADRPDS
+14 A
-23 SGGPGNLGTVR
+23 
-34 TVSESPYV
+34 YV
-42 PLARKWRPRSFADVV
+42 PLARKWRPRTFAEVV
-57 GQEEIV
+57 GQDEIV

-98 AINCN
+98 AINCSS
-103 TSDRPTATPCGT
+103 SDRPTATPCGT

-145 DLIEIVSYAPSRDRR
+145 DLIEVVAYAPSRDRR

-216 RLTDDEVA
+216 RLTDDEVV

-234 GFDVVDAGREAKG
+234 GFEIVDAGQEAKG
-247 KKPTVERAALAALA
+247 KKPAVERAALAALA
-261 AAATGSLRDG
+261 TAATGSLRDG
-271 LSLFDQAAARS
+271 LSLFDQAVARS
-282 GGGVTAGDVSALLGA
+282 GGGVRAEDVSALLGA

-303 VALLGAVLASDRIA
+303 IALLGAVLASDRIG
-317 VFKGCAE
+317 VFKRCAE
-324 LDAAGAEP
+324 LEAAGAEP

-339 TSLARGA
+339 TALVRGA
-346 VRLAADPAAQPPAG
+346 VRLAADPAALPPTG
-360 LSEAGAERV
+360 LSEEGAERV
-369 REFARTT
+369 REFARLT
-376 PYTTLLRLLSLL
+376 PYATLLRLLSML

-410 KLAELPRLVPIEEIL
+410 KLAELPRLIPIEEIL
-425 AGRIPASPGPGA
+425 AGRISVVPGA
-437 TSGAGAAGSGGFSSK
+437 PGESSGGGAAGGGGGGFSSK
-452 GDLAA
+452 GDLVA
-457 ERSAGGSHAS
+457 ERGASAARTGDIPAHG
-467 DAAPSGSVPNYPSKK
+467 SGSNYPSKK
-482 NTDVS
+482 TTDAAS
-487 GASPRQER
+487 APPKHGAHHGHGLP
-495 RAVPRMASEPE
+495 SEAE
-506 GPSSSDVPRFVGL
+506 NSSSSDVPRFVGL
-519 THLEII
+519 TPLEII
-525 PDPVATSDLMG
+525 PDPLRTPDPAG

-549 GAVLDDASIRFEGKG
+549 GAVLEDASIRLEGKD

-569 DPPSVI
+569 DPPSIVT
-575 AERRLAEPAMA
+575 EKRLAEPAMA
-586 KVLEEAAV
+586 KVLEEAAI
-594 AVLGRGASVTVESV
+594 AVLGKGAKVTVEGV

-618 AAVADPETLEKDHL
+618 AALADPKTLETEHL
-632 KMKVAADERVKRMM
+632 KMKVATDERVKRMM
-646 DLFGGEIAEVKR
+646 DLFGGEIADVKR

>member
-1 VSGPEGSSTQEKG
+1 MS
-14 PGAADRPDS
+14 DS
-23 SGGPGNLGTVR
+23 PA
-34 TVSESPYV
+34 YV
-42 PLARKWRPRSFADVV
+42 PLARKWRPRTFEDVV

-115 CASCVE
+115 CASCLE

-234 GFDVVDAGREAKG
+234 GFDIVDEGREAKG
-247 KKPTVERAALAALA
+247 KKPVVERAALAALA

-282 GGGVTAGDVSALLGA
+282 GSGVAVRDVEALLGT

-324 LDAAGAEP
+324 LEAAGAEP
-332 RATLHDL
+332 RATLHDFTAL
-339 TSLARGA
+339 VRGA
-346 VRLAADPAAQPPAG
+346 VRLAADPKASPPTG
-360 LSEAGAERV
+360 LSEGGADRI

-376 PYTTLLRLLSLL
+376 PYATLLRLLSLL

-410 KLAELPRLVPIEEIL
+410 KLAELPRLIPIEEFL
-425 AGRIPASPGPGA
+425 AGR
-437 TSGAGAAGSGGFSSK
+437 TSGAANSRTSS
-452 GDLAA
+452 
-457 ERSAGGSHAS
+457 AS
-467 DAAPSGSVPNYPSKK
+467 SGSLSSLNPPSKK
-482 NTDVS
+482 
-487 GASPRQER
+487 SPD
-495 RAVPRMASEPE
+495 AAIAPPRHEAGSRHPLPSETE
-506 GPSSSDVPRFVGL
+506 DPSFSSDVPRFVGL
-519 THLEII
+519 TPLEIVSEPLST
-525 PDPVATSDLMG
+525 PDPAG

-549 GAVLDDASIRFEGKG
+549 GAVLEDASIQLEGKT
-564 VLISL
+564 VRISL
-569 DPPSVI
+569 DPPSVVT
-575 AERRLAEPAMA
+575 ERRLAEPAML

-594 AVLGRGASVTVESV
+594 AVLGRGARVAVESV
-608 APPAGDLTAA
+608 SPPAGDLTAA
-618 AAVADPETLEKDHL
+618 AANADPQTLEREHL
-632 KMKVAADERVKRMM
+632 KMKVATDERVKRMM
-646 DLFGGEIAEVKR
+646 DLFGGEIADVKR